1 MAARAQ
7 SRGEETRETERFDR
21 NSRLRRGVRKILS
34 IRTYRLKVTVESSSV
49 SRITIEREEY
59 RESVGKRNLEKKN
72 LEERT
77 RLKKIDRARR
87 MICVVGFEV
96 ARRIIC
102 M

>member
-1 MAARAQ
+1 MELEIAERSQ
-7 SRGEETRETERFDR
+7 ENPFDSNVQVEGYSRVER
-21 NSRLRRGVRKILS
+21 
-34 IRTYRLKVTVESSSV
+34 V

-77 RLKKIDRARR
+77 RSKKIDRTRR
-87 MICVVGFEV
+87 MICVIGFEIV
-96 ARRIIC
+96 RRIIC